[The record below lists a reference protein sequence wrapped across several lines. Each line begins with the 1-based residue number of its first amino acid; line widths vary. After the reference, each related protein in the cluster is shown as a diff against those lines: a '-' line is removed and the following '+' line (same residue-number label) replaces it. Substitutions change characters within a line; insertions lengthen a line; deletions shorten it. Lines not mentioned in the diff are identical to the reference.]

1 MMNYD
6 FLMGV
11 NFALIFAVALIAVL
25 GGIVAKKMNWKIAAA
40 LVVVGFVG
48 VYFLGGE
55 LYEKQVGRDASLLI
69 FKQSIESGANNDFT
83 EKWNHMTDAQKAALN
98 SEIERMDKKRAA
110 VGVHFGYGAAD
121 MDKMP
126 LALFL
131 GSLKGQNF
139 APLFVPLV
147 LLALAFGGLKVG
159 TSGAAAIEKSKVKL
173 QEELEHID
181 SKIKIKKN
189 ELKEIENE
197 RLLQREEFQKEKKK
211 FEELKKEKEEFEEW
225 KKEKEEFEKW
235 KKERR
240 QEKEK
245 EAEKIEMVINKRQNE
260 LGIKGYEI

>member
-11 NFALIFAVALIAVL
+11 NFALVFAVALIAVL

-83 EKWNHMTDAQKAALN
+83 EKWNHMTDAQKAAFTA
-98 SEIERMDKKRAA
+98 EIERMDKKRAA

-131 GSLKGQNF
+131 ASLKGQNF

-181 SKIKIKKN
+181 SEIKIKKN
-189 ELKEIENE
+189 ELEEIENE
-197 RLLQREEFQKEKKK
+197 RLLQREQ
-211 FEELKKEKEEFEEW
+211 LQKEKEEFEEW
-225 KKEKEEFEKW
+225 KKEKEEFKEW

-245 EAEKIEMVINKRQNE
+245 EAENNKIVINKRQNE

>member
-25 GGIVAKKMNWKIAAA
+25 GGIVAKKMNWKIAVA

-83 EKWNHMTDAQKAALN
+83 EKWNHMTDAQKAALTA
-98 SEIERMDKKRAA
+98 EIERIDKERAA

-131 GSLKGQNF
+131 AALKGQNF
-139 APLFVPLV
+139 APLFVPLA
-147 LLALAFGGLKVG
+147 LIALAFGGLKVG
-159 TSGAAAIEKSKVKL
+159 TRGAAAIEKSKVKL
-173 QEELEHID
+173 QNELEQIE
-181 SKIKIKKN
+181 SKIEIKKN
-189 ELKEIENE
+189 ELKKIENE
-197 RLLQREEFQKEKKK
+197 RSLQREHLQKEKEKL
-211 FEELKKEKEEFEEW
+211 EQLQKEKEEFEEW

-235 KKERR
+235 KKE
-240 QEKEK
+240 KEK
-245 EAEKIEMVINKRQNE
+245 EAENNKIVINRTIEKRKKE
-260 LGIKGYEI
+260 LER

>member
-48 VYFLGGE
+48 VYFLGSNI
-55 LYEKQVGRDASLLI
+55 YEKQVGRDASLLI
-69 FKQSIESGANNDFT
+69 FKESIESGANNDFT

-131 GSLKGQNF
+131 ASLKGQNF

-159 TSGAAAIEKSKVKL
+159 TRGAAAIEKSKVKL
-173 QEELEHID
+173 QEELEHIE
-181 SKIKIKKN
+181 SEIEIKKN
-189 ELKEIENE
+189 ELKKIENE
-197 RLLQREEFQKEKKK
+197 RLYQKEQ
-211 FEELKKEKEEFEEW
+211 LQKEKEEFEEW
-225 KKEKEEFEKW
+225 KKEKEEFKEW
-235 KKERR
+235 KKEKERR

-245 EAEKIEMVINKRQNE
+245 EAENNKIVINKRQQE
-260 LGIKGYEI
+260 LGLGIER

>member
-25 GGIVAKKMNWKIAAA
+25 GGIVAKKMNWKIAVA

-83 EKWNHMTDAQKAALN
+83 EKWNHMTDAQKAALTA
-98 SEIERMDKKRAA
+98 EIERIDKERAA

-131 GSLKGQNF
+131 AALKGQNF
-139 APLFVPLV
+139 APLFVPLA
-147 LLALAFGGLKVG
+147 LIALAFGGLKVG
-159 TSGAAAIEKSKVKL
+159 TRGAAAIEKSKVKL
-173 QEELEHID
+173 QNELEQIE
-181 SKIKIKKN
+181 SKIEIKKN
-189 ELKEIENE
+189 ELKKIENE
-197 RLLQREEFQKEKKK
+197 RSLQREHLQKEKEKL
-211 FEELKKEKEEFEEW
+211 EQLQKEKEEFEEW

-245 EAEKIEMVINKRQNE
+245 EAENNKIVINRTIEKRKKE
-260 LGIKGYEI
+260 LER

>member
-83 EKWNHMTDAQKAALN
+83 EKWNHMTDAQKAAFTA
-98 SEIERMDKKRAA
+98 EIERMDKKRAA

-131 GSLKGQNF
+131 AALKGQNF

-159 TSGAAAIEKSKVKL
+159 TRGAAAIEKSKEKL
-173 QEELEHID
+173 QDELKKID
-181 SKIKIKKN
+181 SKIEIKTN
-189 ELKEIENE
+189 ELKKIENE
-197 RLLQREEFQKEKKK
+197 RSLQMEEFQKEKEE
-211 FEELKKEKEEFEEW
+211 FEQLQKEKEEFEEW
-225 KKEKEEFEKW
+225 KKEKEEFKKW
-235 KKERR
+235 KKER
-240 QEKEK
+240 QEK
-245 EAEKIEMVINKRQNE
+245 EAEQIEIVINKRQQE
-260 LGIKGYEI
+260 LGLGIKR